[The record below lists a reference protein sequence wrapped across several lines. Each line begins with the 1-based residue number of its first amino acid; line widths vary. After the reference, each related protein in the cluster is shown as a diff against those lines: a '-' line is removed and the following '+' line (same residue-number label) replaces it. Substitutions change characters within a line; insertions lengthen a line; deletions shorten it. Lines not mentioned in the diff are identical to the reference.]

1 MADIDLKQQDK
12 DIKTLSS
19 AELDQKVQKQG
30 MKFEFADSKKAAKS
44 ILTLKRSDLPRGYKS
59 KVAQGI
65 LNRIDSALSRTKD
78 KIKVFNIKKAR
89 ALWEK
94 FFDNFAEENPEDAK
108 KAAPEEEDMTK
119 VKDLGAQGADT
130 TLEESGYQ
138 IVRNDAGDSGVIVRL
153 LKDNEF
159 SIGYFKEDPSELVA
173 AKLKI
178 NGRELK
184 NQVMTLHISEFIEE
198 EVEPVDDLPATRGE
212 KKPGQTSEK
221 PKPKEQPKEQPKEK
235 PKSTPAKS
243 NKDGEDS

>member
-12 DIKTLSS
+12 DIKTLSA
-19 AELDQKVQKQG
+19 AELDQKVAKQG
-30 MKFEFADSKKAAKS
+30 MKFEFADSKRAAKS

-78 KIKVFNIKKAR
+78 KIKIFNIKKAR

-94 FFDNFAEENPEDAK
+94 FFDAFAEENPEDAK
-108 KAAPEEEDMTK
+108 AAAPEEEDRTK
-119 VKDLGAQGADT
+119 VKDLGDQGADT

-138 IVRNDAGDSGVIVRL
+138 IVRNDSGDSGVIVRL

-198 EVEPVDDLPATRGE
+198 EVEPVDNPPARQGD
-212 KKPGQTSEK
+212 KKPGETPEK
-221 PKPKEQPKEQPKEK
+221 NNQKEQPKEK

>member
-1 MADIDLKQQDK
+1 MADVDLKQQDK
-12 DIKTLSS
+12 DIKTLST
-19 AELDQKVQKQG
+19 AELDQKVAKQG
-30 MKFEFADSKKAAKS
+30 MKFEFADSKRAAKS

-94 FFDNFAEENPEDAK
+94 FFDAFAEENPENEK
-108 KAAPEEEDMTK
+108 KAAPEEEDKTK

-198 EVEPVDDLPATRGE
+198 EVEPVEEPTTKQADRNPA
-212 KKPGQTSEK
+212 QTQEK
-221 PKPKEQPKEQPKEK
+221 PKQKEQPKEK
-235 PKSTPAKS
+235 PKSAPAKPD
-243 NKDGEDS
+243 KDGQDK

>member
-1 MADIDLKQQDK
+1 MADVDLKQQDK
-12 DIKTLSS
+12 DIKTMST

-44 ILTLKRSDLPRGYKS
+44 ILTLKRSDLPKGYKS

-94 FFDNFAEENPEDAK
+94 FFDAFNEENPDDAK
-108 KAAPEEEDMTK
+108 AAAPEEEDKTK

-198 EVEPVDDLPATRGE
+198 EVEPVEEPTTKQADRNPA
-212 KKPGQTSEK
+212 QTQEK
-221 PKPKEQPKEQPKEK
+221 PKQKEQPKEK
-235 PKSTPAKS
+235 PKSAPAKPD
-243 NKDGEDS
+243 KDGQDK

>member
-1 MADIDLKQQDK
+1 MADSDLKQNDK
-12 DIKTLSS
+12 DLKTLST
-19 AELDQKVQKQG
+19 AELDQRVKKQG
-30 MKFEFADSKKAAKS
+30 MKFEFADSKRAAKS

-78 KIKVFNIKKAR
+78 KIKIFNIKKAK

-94 FFDNFAEENPEDAK
+94 FFDTFTEEEDTTK
-108 KAAPEEEDMTK
+108 NQTEPEEEDKTK

-138 IVRNDAGDSGVIVRL
+138 IVRNDSGDSGVIVRL

-159 SIGYFKEDPSELVA
+159 SIGYFTEDPSELSP

-184 NQVMTLHISEFIEE
+184 NPVMTLHISEFIEE
-198 EVEPVDDLPATRGE
+198 EVEPVE
-212 KKPGQTSEK
+212 E
-221 PKPKEQPKEQPKEK
+221 PKN
-235 PKSTPAKS
+235 KSSDTKN
-243 NKDGEDS
+243 NKDKEEPKKQEITPKKQIAPQKSKEDGSDT

>member
-12 DIKTLSS
+12 DLKTLST
-19 AELDQKVQKQG
+19 AELDQKVAKQG

-94 FFDNFAEENPEDAK
+94 FFDAFNEENPDDAK
-108 KAAPEEEDMTK
+108 KAAPEEEDKTK

-198 EVEPVDDLPATRGE
+198 EVEPVEEPTTKQSDRNPDQTPE
-212 KKPGQTSEK
+212 KQ
-221 PKPKEQPKEQPKEK
+221 KEQPKEK

-243 NKDGEDS
+243 DKDGQDK

>member
-1 MADIDLKQQDK
+1 MADIDVKQQDK

-19 AELDQKVQKQG
+19 ADLDQRVKKQG

-44 ILTLKRSDLPRGYKS
+44 ILTLKRSDLPKGYKS

-78 KIKVFNIKKAR
+78 KIKLFNIKKAR

-94 FFDNFAEENPEDAK
+94 FFDNFAEENEEDVKA
-108 KAAPEEEDMTK
+108 AAPEEEDKTK

-138 IVRNDAGDSGVIVRL
+138 IVRNDTGDSGVIVRL

-159 SIGYFKEDPSELVA
+159 SIGYFKEDPSELA
-173 AKLKI
+173 PAKLKI
-178 NGRELK
+178 NGRVLK

-198 EVEPVDDLPATRGE
+198 EVDPVEKTKKIDTGGPAFKDSKP
-212 KKPGQTSEK
+212 KKPESDDQDK
-221 PKPKEQPKEQPKEK
+221 
-235 PKSTPAKS
+235 
-243 NKDGEDS
+243 

>member
-1 MADIDLKQQDK
+1 MADVDLKQQDK
-12 DIKTLSS
+12 DIKTLST
-19 AELDQKVQKQG
+19 AELDQKVEKQG

-94 FFDNFAEENPEDAK
+94 FFDAFNEENPDDAK
-108 KAAPEEEDMTK
+108 AAAPEEEDKTK

-198 EVEPVDDLPATRGE
+198 EIEPVEEPTTKQSDRNTD
-212 KKPGQTSEK
+212 QTQEK
-221 PKPKEQPKEQPKEK
+221 PKQKEQPKEK

-243 NKDGEDS
+243 DKDGQDK

>member
-1 MADIDLKQQDK
+1 MADIDLKKQDK
-12 DIKTLSS
+12 DIKTLSA

-30 MKFEFADSKKAAKS
+30 MKFEFADSKRAAKS

-78 KIKVFNIKKAR
+78 KIKIFNIKKAR

-94 FFDNFAEENPEDAK
+94 FFDTFSEE
-108 KAAPEEEDMTK
+108 APEQPKDTEQEDDDKTK
-119 VKDLGAQGADT
+119 VKDLGSQGADT
-130 TLEESGYQ
+130 TLEEEGYQ
-138 IVRNDAGDSGVIVRL
+138 IVRNDTGDSGVIVRL

-159 SIGYFKEDPSELVA
+159 SIGYFKENPAELTP

-184 NQVMTLHISEFIEE
+184 NQVMTLHISEYIED
-198 EVEPVDDLPATRGE
+198 EVEPVEEPKKRPGE
-212 KKPGQTSEK
+212 KKPGQIA
-221 PKPKEQPKEQPKEK
+221 PKEKEKEQPKEK
-235 PKSTPAKS
+235 PKSSLAKT
-243 NKDGEDS
+243 NKDGED

>member
-1 MADIDLKQQDK
+1 MADVDLKQQDK
-12 DIKTLSS
+12 DIKTMST

-30 MKFEFADSKKAAKS
+30 MKFEFSDSKKAAKS
-44 ILTLKRSDLPRGYKS
+44 ILTLKRSDLPKGYKS

-94 FFDNFAEENPEDAK
+94 FFDAFNEENPDDAK
-108 KAAPEEEDMTK
+108 AAAPEEEDKTK

-198 EVEPVDDLPATRGE
+198 EVEPVEEPTTKQSDRNPA
-212 KKPGQTSEK
+212 QTQEK
-221 PKPKEQPKEQPKEK
+221 PKQKEQPKEK
-235 PKSTPAKS
+235 PKSAPAKS
-243 NKDGEDS
+243 DKDGQDK

>member
-12 DIKTLSS
+12 DIKTLST
-19 AELDQKVQKQG
+19 AELDQKVAKQG

-78 KIKVFNIKKAR
+78 KIKVFNIKKAK

-94 FFDNFAEENPEDAK
+94 FFDAFAEENLENEK
-108 KAAPEEEDMTK
+108 KAAPEEEDKTK

-159 SIGYFKEDPSELVA
+159 SIGYFKENPSELVA

-198 EVEPVDDLPATRGE
+198 EVEPVEEPTTKQADRNPA
-212 KKPGQTSEK
+212 QTQEK
-221 PKPKEQPKEQPKEK
+221 PKQKEQPKEK
-235 PKSTPAKS
+235 PKSAPAKPD
-243 NKDGEDS
+243 KDGQDK

>member
-1 MADIDLKQQDK
+1 MADVDLKQQDK
-12 DIKTLSS
+12 DIKTLST
-19 AELDQKVQKQG
+19 AELDQKVAKQG
-30 MKFEFADSKKAAKS
+30 MKFEFADSKRAAKS

-78 KIKVFNIKKAR
+78 KIKLFNIKKAR

-94 FFDNFAEENPEDAK
+94 FFDAFAEENPENEK
-108 KAAPEEEDMTK
+108 KAAPEEEDKTK

-198 EVEPVDDLPATRGE
+198 EVEPVEEPTTKQADRNPDKT
-212 KKPGQTSEK
+212 QEK
-221 PKPKEQPKEQPKEK
+221 PKQKEQPKEK
-235 PKSTPAKS
+235 PKSAPAKPD
-243 NKDGEDS
+243 KDGQDK

>member
-1 MADIDLKQQDK
+1 MADVDLKQQDK
-12 DIKTLSS
+12 DIKTLST
-19 AELDQKVQKQG
+19 AELDQKVAKQG
-30 MKFEFADSKKAAKS
+30 MKFEFADSKRAAKS

-78 KIKVFNIKKAR
+78 KIKIFNIKKAR

-94 FFDNFAEENPEDAK
+94 FFDAFAEENPENEK
-108 KAAPEEEDMTK
+108 KAAPEEEDKTK

-198 EVEPVDDLPATRGE
+198 EVEPVEEPTTKQADRNPAKT
-212 KKPGQTSEK
+212 QEK
-221 PKPKEQPKEQPKEK
+221 PKQKEQPKEK
-235 PKSTPAKS
+235 PKSAPAKPD
-243 NKDGEDS
+243 KDGQDK

>member
-1 MADIDLKQQDK
+1 MADFELKQQDK
-12 DIKTLSS
+12 DIKTLST
-19 AELDQKVQKQG
+19 AELDQKVAKQG

-94 FFDNFAEENPEDAK
+94 FFDAFAEENPENEK
-108 KAAPEEEDMTK
+108 KAAPEEEDKTK

-198 EVEPVDDLPATRGE
+198 EVEPVEEPTTKQADRNPDKT
-212 KKPGQTSEK
+212 QEK
-221 PKPKEQPKEQPKEK
+221 PKQKEQPKEK
-235 PKSTPAKS
+235 PKSVPAKPD
-243 NKDGEDS
+243 KDGQDK

>member
-1 MADIDLKQQDK
+1 MADVDLKQQDK

-19 AELDQKVQKQG
+19 AELDQKVAKQG
-30 MKFEFADSKKAAKS
+30 MKFEFADSKRAAKS

-78 KIKVFNIKKAR
+78 KIKIFNIKKAR

-94 FFDNFAEENPEDAK
+94 FFDAFAEENPENEK
-108 KAAPEEEDMTK
+108 KAAPEEEDKTK

-198 EVEPVDDLPATRGE
+198 EVEPVEEPTTKQADRNPAKT
-212 KKPGQTSEK
+212 QEK
-221 PKPKEQPKEQPKEK
+221 PKQKEQPKEK
-235 PKSTPAKS
+235 PKSAPAKPD
-243 NKDGEDS
+243 KDGQDK

>member
-1 MADIDLKQQDK
+1 MADVDLKQQDK

-19 AELDQKVQKQG
+19 AELDQKVAKQG
-30 MKFEFADSKKAAKS
+30 MKFEFADSKRAAKS

-94 FFDNFAEENPEDAK
+94 FFDAFNEENPDDAK
-108 KAAPEEEDMTK
+108 AAAPEEEDKTK

-198 EVEPVDDLPATRGE
+198 EVEPVEEPTTKQADRNPAKT
-212 KKPGQTSEK
+212 QEK
-221 PKPKEQPKEQPKEK
+221 PKQKEQPKEK
-235 PKSTPAKS
+235 PKSAPAKLD
-243 NKDGEDS
+243 KDGQDK

>member
-1 MADIDLKQQDK
+1 MADFELKQQDK
-12 DIKTLSS
+12 DIKTLST
-19 AELDQKVQKQG
+19 AELDQKVAKQG

-94 FFDNFAEENPEDAK
+94 FFDAFNEENPEDAK
-108 KAAPEEEDMTK
+108 KAAPEEEDKTK

-198 EVEPVDDLPATRGE
+198 EVEPVDTPPAGQGE

-221 PKPKEQPKEQPKEK
+221 PKQKEQPKEQPKEK

>member
-1 MADIDLKQQDK
+1 MADVDLKQQDK

-19 AELDQKVQKQG
+19 AELDQKVAKQG
-30 MKFEFADSKKAAKS
+30 MKFEFADSKRAAKS

-94 FFDNFAEENPEDAK
+94 FFDAFAEENPEDAK
-108 KAAPEEEDMTK
+108 KVAPEEEDKTK

-198 EVEPVDDLPATRGE
+198 EVEPVEEPTTKQADRNPDKT
-212 KKPGQTSEK
+212 QEK
-221 PKPKEQPKEQPKEK
+221 PKQKEQPKEK
-235 PKSTPAKS
+235 PKSAPAKPD
-243 NKDGEDS
+243 KDGQDK

>member
-1 MADIDLKQQDK
+1 MADFELKQQDK
-12 DIKTLSS
+12 DIKTLST
-19 AELDQKVQKQG
+19 AELDQKVAKQG

-94 FFDNFAEENPEDAK
+94 FFDAFNEENPDDAK
-108 KAAPEEEDMTK
+108 AAAPEEEDKTK

-198 EVEPVDDLPATRGE
+198 EVEPVEEPTTKQADRNPA
-212 KKPGQTSEK
+212 QTQEK
-221 PKPKEQPKEQPKEK
+221 PKQKEQPKEK
-235 PKSTPAKS
+235 PKSAPAKPD
-243 NKDGEDS
+243 KDGQDK

>member
-1 MADIDLKQQDK
+1 
-12 DIKTLSS
+12 
-19 AELDQKVQKQG
+19 
-30 MKFEFADSKKAAKS
+30 
-44 ILTLKRSDLPRGYKS
+44 
-59 KVAQGI
+59 
-65 LNRIDSALSRTKD
+65 
-78 KIKVFNIKKAR
+78 VFNIKKAR

-94 FFDNFAEENPEDAK
+94 FFDAFAEENPENEK
-108 KAAPEEEDMTK
+108 KAAPEEEDKTK

-159 SIGYFKEDPSELVA
+159 SIGYFKENPSELVA

-198 EVEPVDDLPATRGE
+198 EVEPVEEPPTKQADRNPA
-212 KKPGQTSEK
+212 QTQEK
-221 PKPKEQPKEQPKEK
+221 PKQKEQPKEK
-235 PKSTPAKS
+235 PKSAPAKPD
-243 NKDGEDS
+243 KDGQDK

>member
-1 MADIDLKQQDK
+1 MADFELKQQDK
-12 DIKTLSS
+12 DIKTLST

-94 FFDNFAEENPEDAK
+94 FFDAFAEENPEDAK

-138 IVRNDAGDSGVIVRL
+138 IVRNDAGDSGVIAPAILETMLRTGDALEVSCRPTRSSAIPTSRGVGGFCPSGIIGAICFAICAGPGL
-153 LKDNEF
+153 RKDLKAPIA
-159 SIGYFKEDPSELVA
+159 SSL
-173 AKLKI
+173 KL
-178 NGRELK
+178 
-184 NQVMTLHISEFIEE
+184 S
-198 EVEPVDDLPATRGE
+198 D
-212 KKPGQTSEK
+212 KPCR
-221 PKPKEQPKEQPKEK
+221 
-235 PKSTPAKS
+235 
-243 NKDGEDS
+243 N

>member
-1 MADIDLKQQDK
+1 MADFEVKQQDK
-12 DIKTLSS
+12 DIKTMST
-19 AELDQKVQKQG
+19 AELDQKVEKQG

-78 KIKVFNIKKAR
+78 KIKVFNIKKAK

-94 FFDNFAEENPEDAK
+94 FFDAFAEENEEKPKDI
-108 KAAPEEEDMTK
+108 APEEEDRTK
-119 VKDLGAQGADT
+119 VKDLGDQGADT

-138 IVRNDAGDSGVIVRL
+138 IVRNDTGDSGVIVRL

-159 SIGYFKEDPSELVA
+159 SIGYFKEDPSELA
-173 AKLKI
+173 PAKLKI

-198 EVEPVDDLPATRGE
+198 EVEPVEGPNNQPRE
-212 KKPGQTSEK
+212 KKPGETPEK
-221 PKPKEQPKEQPKEK
+221 PKPKEQPKEK
-235 PKSTPAKS
+235 PVSKPAKTDTDAKST
-243 NKDGEDS
+243 

>member
-1 MADIDLKQQDK
+1 MADVDLKQQDK
-12 DIKTLSS
+12 DLKTLST

-94 FFDNFAEENPEDAK
+94 FFDAFNEENPDDAK
-108 KAAPEEEDMTK
+108 KAAPEEEDKTK

-198 EVEPVDDLPATRGE
+198 EVEPVEEPTTKQADRNPA
-212 KKPGQTSEK
+212 QTQEK
-221 PKPKEQPKEQPKEK
+221 PKQKEQPKEK
-235 PKSTPAKS
+235 PKSAPAKPD
-243 NKDGEDS
+243 KDGQDK

>member
-1 MADIDLKQQDK
+1 MS
-12 DIKTLSS
+12 T
-19 AELDQKVQKQG
+19 AELDQKVAKQG
-30 MKFEFADSKKAAKS
+30 MKFEFADSKRAAKS

-94 FFDNFAEENPEDAK
+94 FFDAFAEENPENEK
-108 KAAPEEEDMTK
+108 KAAPEEEDKTK

-198 EVEPVDDLPATRGE
+198 EVEPVEEPTTKQADRNPDKT
-212 KKPGQTSEK
+212 QEK
-221 PKPKEQPKEQPKEK
+221 PKQKEQPKEK
-235 PKSTPAKS
+235 PKSAPAKPD
-243 NKDGEDS
+243 KDGQDK

>member
-1 MADIDLKQQDK
+1 MADVDLKQQDK
-12 DIKTLSS
+12 DIKTLST

-30 MKFEFADSKKAAKS
+30 MKFEFADSKRAAKS

-94 FFDNFAEENPEDAK
+94 FFDAFNEENPDDAK
-108 KAAPEEEDMTK
+108 AAAPEDEDKTK

-198 EVEPVDDLPATRGE
+198 EVEPVEEPTTKQADRNPDKT
-212 KKPGQTSEK
+212 QEK
-221 PKPKEQPKEQPKEK
+221 PKQKEQPKEK
-235 PKSTPAKS
+235 PKSAPAKPD
-243 NKDGEDS
+243 KDGQDK

>member
-12 DIKTLSS
+12 DIKTLST
-19 AELDQKVQKQG
+19 AELDQKVAKQG

-44 ILTLKRSDLPRGYKS
+44 ILTLKRSDLPKGYKS

-94 FFDNFAEENPEDAK
+94 FFDAFNEENQEAEK
-108 KAAPEEEDMTK
+108 KAAPEEEDKTK

-198 EVEPVDDLPATRGE
+198 EVEPVEEPTTKQADRNPDKT
-212 KKPGQTSEK
+212 QEK
-221 PKPKEQPKEQPKEK
+221 PKQKEQPKEK
-235 PKSTPAKS
+235 PKSAPAKPD
-243 NKDGEDS
+243 KDGQDK

>member
-1 MADIDLKQQDK
+1 MADFELKQQDK
-12 DIKTLSS
+12 DIKTLST

-94 FFDNFAEENPEDAK
+94 FFDAFAEENPEDAK

-198 EVEPVDDLPATRGE
+198 EVEPVDTPLAGQGE
-212 KKPGQTSEK
+212 KKPGQTPEK
-221 PKPKEQPKEQPKEK
+221 PKQKEQPKEK

>member
-1 MADIDLKQQDK
+1 MADVDLKQQDK
-12 DIKTLSS
+12 DLKTLST

-30 MKFEFADSKKAAKS
+30 MKFEFADSKRAAKS

-94 FFDNFAEENPEDAK
+94 FFDAFNEENPDDAK
-108 KAAPEEEDMTK
+108 AAAPEEEDKTK

-198 EVEPVDDLPATRGE
+198 EVEPVEEPTTKQADRNPDKT
-212 KKPGQTSEK
+212 QEK
-221 PKPKEQPKEQPKEK
+221 PKQKEQPKEK
-235 PKSTPAKS
+235 PKSAPAKP
-243 NKDGEDS
+243 NKDGQDK